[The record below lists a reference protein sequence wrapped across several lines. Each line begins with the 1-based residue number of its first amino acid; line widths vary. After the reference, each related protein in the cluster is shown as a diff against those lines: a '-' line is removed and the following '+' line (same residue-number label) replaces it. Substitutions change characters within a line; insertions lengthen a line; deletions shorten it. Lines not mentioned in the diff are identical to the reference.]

1 MNPSGGGIES
11 DTQEMDDRDQ
21 AAERARFDRDRT
33 EGEDRKSNRETHA
46 DKQQP
51 KEAGPGR
58 PSRTRPRD
66 HFDERS

>member
-1 MNPSGGGIES
+1 MQKSTWPPRVQNS
-11 DTQEMDDRDQ
+11 
-21 AAERARFDRDRT
+21 AR
-33 EGEDRKSNRETHA
+33 RKDEKSRKGNRERHA

-58 PSRTRPRD
+58 ASRTRPRD